1 MFLDSSLDI
10 INNSNTG
17 HSFLDMHG
25 MHLDEHSAGKLPLNF
40 AKRIRFIVPGLVN
53 KKLARFTQQSVAL
66 EGQTTI

>member
-1 MFLDSSLDI
+1 
-10 INNSNTG
+10 
-17 HSFLDMHG
+17 MHG

-40 AKRIRFIVPGLVN
+40 AKRIRFIVPGLLN